1 MTREQLA
8 RYLSWLATA
17 KRRSVATISA
27 YQTDLDPFLAFVAT
41 SQGGH
46 ASTSADQL
54 LLRTYL
60 RHRQQ
65 AGVGSRSLARFLTAL
80 NGFQKYLQLEEKQG
94 GAFFQIPKLKYAR
107 PMQPFLP
114 QSDALKLAGDDEL
127 LTSADPFLQ
136 SRNRM
141 LVLLLYA
148 TGLRR
153 AELAAIRLSDID
165 AKTGML
171 RTIGK
176 GKKERQ
182 VPIGESI
189 VPELRDYLELRAAQ
203 LTRHNKATDALFL
216 NRDASPIS
224 LRTINRL
231 VHALGLR
238 AGFSL
243 TPHML
248 RHSFASHLLDNGAD
262 LRVIKE
268 LLGHASLSTTQQY
281 THLTAE
287 RLKAVYAQAHPR
299 SGQKS

>member
-1 MTREQLA
+1 MTSELLT

-17 KRRSVATISA
+17 KRRSPATLSA
-27 YQTDLDPFLAFVAT
+27 YQTDLTPFLEFVAK
-41 SQGGH
+41 SQR
-46 ASTSADQL
+46 SDVSKVADQL

-60 RHRQQ
+60 RQRQQ

-80 NGFQKYLQLEEKQG
+80 NGFQKYLHQEEKQSG
-94 GAFFQIPKLKYAR
+94 GFFQIPKMKYAR

-114 QSDALKLAGDDEL
+114 QNDALKLSDEEDI
-127 LTSADPFLQ
+127 LTSSDPFLQ
-136 SRNRM
+136 SRNRT

-153 AELAAIRLSDID
+153 AELASIRLTDID
-165 AKTGML
+165 EKTGLL

-176 GKKERQ
+176 GRKERQ
-182 VPIGESI
+182 VPLGES
-189 VPELRDYLELRAAQ
+189 VMPELRDYLQLRSDQ
-203 LTRHNKATDALFL
+203 ITKNNSNSDVLFL
-216 NRDASPIS
+216 NRNATPIS

-287 RLKAVYAQAHPR
+287 RLKAAYAQAHPR